1 MEDIVNSLKKD
12 YARFLNLTHEYK
24 FKENMMESF
33 LLAVISII
41 SIIISFLSEKA
52 LNFLFPSLKAH
63 KDQTLHSTVEHNF
76 LIKEN
81 SQQISLLKELNF
93 CKAFYTPF

>member
-24 FKENMMESF
+24 LKDNMMESF

-41 SIIISFLSEKA
+41 SLIISFFAEKA
-52 LNFLFPSLKAH
+52 LSLLFPSLKI
-63 KDQTLHSTVEHNF
+63 KKSQTSHNTVEHNF
-76 LIKEN
+76 LVKEN
-81 SQQISLLKELNF
+81 KQQISMLTELNF
-93 CKAFYTPF
+93 CKSFYTPF

>member
-24 FKENMMESF
+24 LKENMMESF

-41 SIIISFLSEKA
+41 SLIISFLAEKA
-52 LNFLFPSLKAH
+52 LNLLFPSLQIDKV
-63 KDQTLHSTVEHNF
+63 QTSHNTVEHNF
-76 LIKEN
+76 LVKEN
-81 SQQISLLKELNF
+81 GQQISLLKELNF
-93 CKAFYTPF
+93 CKSFYTPF

>member
-33 LLAVISII
+33 LLTIISII
-41 SIIISFLSEKA
+41 SLIISFFAEKA
-52 LNFLFPSLKAH
+52 LSLLFPSLKIQ
-63 KDQTLHSTVEHNF
+63 KSQTSHNTVEHNF

-81 SQQISLLKELNF
+81 KQQISMLTELNF
-93 CKAFYTPF
+93 CKSFYTPF